1 MTAEVPEDC
10 QAEVDEAREIH
21 HMHDEAFEQWK
32 EDYAREFPHADA
44 EAEAEDAI
52 DVTAV
57 AVILVRVPV

>member
-1 MTAEVPEDC
+1 MD
-10 QAEVDEAREIH
+10 QSS
-21 HMHDEAFEQWK
+21 EQWK